1 MLRKQILPSVFN
13 YEAKLATII
22 QTKKNSG
29 ISSPMEEK
37 MLKNIDK
44 PLELVSNHVDKLETM
59 IDKGFGNEK
68 EAAFFAANEM
78 LPLMDAIRKLTDSIE
93 KNVSKDDWP
102 IPDYN
107 EILFKSV
114 E

>member
-1 MLRKQILPSVFN
+1 MSGYVGTNALAAINIVYPIVNILTGIALIF
-13 YEAKLATII
+13 AT
-22 QTKKNSG
+22 G
-29 ISSPMEEK
+29 GSSITA
-37 MLKNIDK
+37 LYI
-44 PLELVSNHVDKLETM
+44 
-59 IDKGFGNEK
+59 GGNEK